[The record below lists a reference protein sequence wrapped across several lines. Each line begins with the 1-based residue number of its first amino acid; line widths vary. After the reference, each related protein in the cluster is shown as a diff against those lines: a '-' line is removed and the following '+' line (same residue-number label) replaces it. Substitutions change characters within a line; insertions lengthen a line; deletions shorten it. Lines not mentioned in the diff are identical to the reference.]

1 MNATIVPILAD
12 TAARTKYEWSRLQS
26 LNDWWQ
32 KPLLVVVCLF
42 VVAFVAYMYRRDSVE
57 LRPGVGV
64 ILALLRIAAF
74 AGLLLNYLDLQKRT
88 ETQVVQNSQVAVL
101 IDTSA
106 SMSGAD
112 SEGTAVPQSPTRI
125 DQVTEAIVGGALIG
139 GLRKTHDI
147 HVYRFDQEVV
157 RVATFPKLAPRD
169 DAANDKSAG
178 DISASSNSA
187 SGGRESPDGAGADQ
201 PARSIDWKETLNPSG
216 VESRYGQSLRQVI
229 SELRSG
235 PLAGLVVVG
244 DFAENAGL
252 KSEVAVQAAVD
263 SRLPVYTIAIGANR
277 VPVNMGIVDF
287 KAPARAY
294 PGDRFQ
300 VEAMIQAKELSG
312 RTAKVE
318 LVESPPGKTPDADS
332 GTVIASQDL
341 LLGPNNELKQ
351 IKFELPGIKEVGR
364 RTMTLRLQGIDG
376 DNNPTDNQSSVDM
389 EIVERKNAVLLFAGG
404 PTREY
409 QFLRNQLKRDRDS
422 VVDVYLQT
430 GLEGISQDARKILDS
445 FPSTLA
451 ELAEYDTIVAFDPD
465 WRELSDEQTQAL
477 DDWLYK
483 ESGGLVAIAGPVYM
497 DQWIADRE
505 LAKIRS
511 IYPVEFNTRLLAL
524 DDSRYGS
531 TVPWPIEFSRE
542 GQDAEFLWL
551 GTSREESQ
559 QNWTEFDGVFGFY
572 HVKGPKPG
580 AVVYGRY
587 GDPDATAAAEKPVY
601 FAEHFWGS
609 GRVFY
614 MGSGEMWRLRQMGDE
629 YFEQFYTKLLRHVS
643 QGRLLRGSR
652 LGNLLLERDRYTQG
666 STIVV
671 RAQLANVQLEP
682 LTIPEVS
689 VQVYRPDSTAHTVKL
704 LADKSRPGMYVGQF
718 PALQPGGYQ
727 LELVVP
733 DAPEVPLTKRFI
745 VAAPQLEIEDPR
757 RRDELAAEIAKRT
770 GGEFYIGMES
780 ALGVAGTSSIVAS
793 LAKHDQTRSTY
804 QTGARDPDWDRKW
817 MTTLLFFIVGVLC
830 LEWIIRRLSR
840 LA

>member
-1 MNATIVPILAD
+1 MNSLIVPIFAD
-12 TAARTKYEWSRLQS
+12 TALRTKYEWSRLQG

-32 KPLLVVVCLF
+32 KPLLVVVCLL
-42 VVAFVAYMYRRDSVE
+42 VVGFVAYMYRRDSAE
-57 LRPGVGV
+57 LRRGVGV

-88 ETQVVQNSQVAVL
+88 ETLVVQNSQVAVL
-101 IDTSA
+101 IDTSV
-106 SMSGAD
+106 SMSRAD
-112 SEGTAVPQSPTRI
+112 SEGTPVPQSPTRI
-125 DQVTEAIVGGALIG
+125 DQVTAALVSGDFIR
-139 GLRKTHDI
+139 GLQKTHDI
-147 HVYRFDQEVV
+147 QVYRFDQDVV
-157 RVATFPKLAPRD
+157 RVATFPRLVP
-169 DAANDKSAG
+169 AG
-178 DISASSNSA
+178 EHTGDESSGDSVNA
-187 SGGRESPDGAGADQ
+187 GRESPGGENK
-201 PARSIDWKETLNPSG
+201 SIDWKEVLTPSG

-252 KSEVAVQAAVD
+252 KSEVALQSAIDA
-263 SRLPVYTIAIGANR
+263 RLPVYTIAIGANR
-277 VPVNMGIVDF
+277 VPVNVGIVDF

-294 PGDRFQ
+294 PGDKFQ
-300 VEAMIQAKELSG
+300 VEALIQAKELVG
-312 RTAKVE
+312 RTVKVE
-318 LVESPPGKTPDADS
+318 LVESAPGTTPDADS
-332 GTVIASQDL
+332 GTVIANQDL
-341 LLGPNNELKQ
+341 SLGPNNELKQ
-351 IKFELPGIKEVGR
+351 IKFELPGIKDVGR
-364 RTMTLRLQGIDG
+364 RTLTLRLEALTG
-376 DNNPTDNQSSVDM
+376 DSNPTDNRSSVDM

-422 VVDVYLQT
+422 VVDVHLQT
-430 GLEGISQDARKILDS
+430 DLEGISQDARKILDD

-465 WRELSDEQTQAL
+465 WRELSEEQTQAL

-505 LAKIRS
+505 QSKIRS
-511 IYPVEFNTRLLAL
+511 IYPVEFNTRLLAF

-551 GTSREESQ
+551 GTTREESQ

-572 HVKGPKPG
+572 QVRGPKPG

-587 GDPDATAAAEKPVY
+587 GDPEASASAEKPVY

-666 STIVV
+666 STVV
-671 RAQLANVQLEP
+671 IRAQLSNVQLEP

-689 VQVYRPDSTAHTVKL
+689 LQVYRPDSTAQSIKL
-704 LADKSRPGMYVGQF
+704 LADKSRAGMYVGQF
-718 PALQPGGYQ
+718 PALQTGGYQ
-727 LELVVP
+727 LELIVP
-733 DAPEVPLTKRFI
+733 DAPEEPLTKRFT
-745 VAAPQLEIEDPR
+745 VTAPQLEIEDPR

-780 ALGVAGTSSIVAS
+780 ALGVAGAPSVVAA
-793 LAKHDQTRSTY
+793 LEKRDQTRKTY
-804 QTGARDPDWDRKW
+804 QTGARDPVWDRNW
-817 MTTLLFFIVGVLC
+817 MMALLFFIVGVLC